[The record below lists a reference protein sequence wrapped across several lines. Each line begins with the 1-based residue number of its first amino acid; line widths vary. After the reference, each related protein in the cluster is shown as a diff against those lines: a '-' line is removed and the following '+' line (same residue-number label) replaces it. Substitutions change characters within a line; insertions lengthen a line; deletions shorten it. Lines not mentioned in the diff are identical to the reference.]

1 MATYEDPER
10 ASSHKDMESTVTHEK
25 MSSKK
30 QTENWLSDLHIEQ
43 KARRPLWKQ
52 VGEAGTQS
60 HRQPHSRRKDGC
72 TGGRELKTG
81 SVSPRSNSPRSKG
94 LEPHMGQAYLLK
106 PAPEK

>member
-25 MSSKK
+25 TSSKK

-60 HRQPHSRRKDGC
+60 HHQPHSPRRDGC
-72 TGGRELKTG
+72 IGGRELKTG
-81 SVSPRSNSPRSKG
+81 ARLPQEELPQEQR
-94 LEPHMGQAYLLK
+94 A
-106 PAPEK
+106 